1 MWPRLASVRSA
12 TEAPLAQLFLLPPC
26 MPPVPNSDK
35 RISRHSPGSRRALI
49 WRVLIGLGVA
59 IAMVL
64 VWRFTPLSEWARPQ
78 VLVDHIETISKH
90 RWAPFIFIGAYL
102 LGGFVLFPVTVLGGA
117 VAIIFPPLKAVA
129 ISFTGIMLSASLH
142 HWIGSHFL
150 RERTNALLGR
160 IRKKIDEALTDQSI
174 VTIAAL
180 RMIPIAPFAL
190 VNVVAGAMG
199 VRYRD
204 YILGTALGL
213 APSITVICLFGRQVR
228 AFWHHPSV
236 TGVLLIVGVALLWI
250 AVAVTLQ
257 RWVSK
262 RKNTTSAE
270 TNADSSG
277 SPAAPLRA
285 P

>member
-1 MWPRLASVRSA
+1 MS
-12 TEAPLAQLFLLPPC
+12 QKLLW
-26 MPPVPNSDK
+26 
-35 RISRHSPGSRRALI
+35 RAL
-49 WRVLIGLGVA
+49 LGLAVA

-64 VWRFTPLSEWARPQ
+64 VWRFTPLSEIARPQ
-78 VLVDHIETISKH
+78 TLVDHIEAISRH
-90 RWAPFIFIGAYL
+90 RWAPFIFIAAYL
-102 LGGFVLFPVTVLGGA
+102 IGGFVLFPVTVLGGA

-150 RERTNALLGR
+150 RKRTNALLGR

-180 RMIPIAPFAL
+180 RMLPIAPFAL

-204 YILGTALGL
+204 FILGTALGL

-236 TGVLLIVGVALLWI
+236 TGVLLIVAVVALWI
-250 AVAVTLQ
+250 GVAVTLQ

-262 RKNTTSAE
+262 RKEKPRPGKNAGRKPGKSRTAAE
-270 TNADSSG
+270 R
-277 SPAAPLRA
+277 AAA
-285 P
+285 